1 MVENTYINNKSSAMR
16 LTNQSVLDLYLE
28 TICSGNVESQDLEYL
43 LSSRNTD
50 TSGDKKLIQHLRG
63 KINSGEIRVYK
74 SKSNIVESSQS
85 QLKTK
90 HISYVNK
97 IYPKSNLIRES

>member
-1 MVENTYINNKSSAMR
+1 MVENTYMNITSSAMR

-43 LSSRNTD
+43 LSIRKTD

-74 SKSNIVESSQS
+74 SEDNIIESSQS

-90 HISYVNK
+90 RISDINK

>member
-43 LSSRNTD
+43 LSGRKTD

-74 SKSNIVESSQS
+74 SENNIIESSQS
-85 QLKTK
+85 KLKTK
-90 HISYVNK
+90 HISDINK
-97 IYPKSNLIRES
+97 TYPKSNLVRES

>member
-1 MVENTYINNKSSAMR
+1 MR

-43 LSSRNTD
+43 LSIRKTD

-74 SKSNIVESSQS
+74 SDNIIEFSQS

-90 HISYVNK
+90 HINDVNK
-97 IYPKSNLIRES
+97 LYPKSNLIRES

>member
-1 MVENTYINNKSSAMR
+1 MR

-28 TICSGNVESQDLEYL
+28 TICSGKVELQDLEYL
-43 LSSRNTD
+43 LSGRITD

-74 SKSNIVESSQS
+74 SENNILESSQS

-90 HISYVNK
+90 RISDINK